1 MQLTDLKNGFRPLT
15 LAAGLLVAMPSF
27 AYADVDQFTN
37 VTTII
42 SSNRAA
48 QYLKEVNNVEEEWMI
63 AKRRFDFLYES
74 WLENTFF
81 LSSAQAIVEQKD
93 FKGIVAM
100 GHTAVPF
107 IISTLEREP
116 SNLVWALNLIY
127 KRKISNKPNLTIT
140 EACKLWIKA
149 LRP

>member
-116 SNLVWALNLIY
+116 SNLVWSLNLIY

>member
-149 LRP
+149 LRS